1 MPCPSAFDSFGMPV
15 RSMGIIAAGFYL
27 FVRIAHLEGMFAR
40 IGFAVVFCPILT
52 ELASNGRAAA

>member
-1 MPCPSAFDSFGMPV
+1 MPV